1 MATLARLFITMTE
14 TETKH
19 LILQALRELEIEDVE
34 VKASTSNPGTYD
46 VVRTETIASVPMDC
60 SYKTIVGILTLAVAS
75 DTKTG

>member
-1 MATLARLFITMTE
+1 MTE

-60 SYKTIVGILTLAVAS
+60 SYKTIVGILKLAVAS